1 MTQEQSAERGD
12 SPAED
17 SEDRQIRTDD
27 YGDGDAAVGRGTSP
41 SIAPQRGASRSAGG
55 ALEEGLADAE
65 RTYNGTGGESDDGGS
80 GSGDNTDSAEGADGG
95 SGEGGD
101 ADDRSADGT
110 TGHDSHDSTGG
121 TRPPKRREVITA
133 RAAATF
139 EPVGRSVATA
149 RAFVRDTLQGWGL
162 GEIVDDAVVLT
173 SELVTNAVVHAG
185 TAAEVL
191 CLRDGEGVR
200 VEVVDRYPER
210 ELPLQDPGQVLGSPD
225 REGGRG
231 LLLCA
236 ALASRWG
243 VDYTAADKR
252 VWFRLDL
259 PERPVGTSAAGPA
272 LPDSALPVADH
283 RVHVAVIQID
293 RSGAVAAWN
302 EDAEQLFG
310 YPAEQVVGKPLN
322 DLAAWPHTPGTSTG
336 IAEALQLSRWEGS
349 YGVRGADGRT
359 IPVYASHLRV
369 RDSDGEPS
377 TVCLL
382 VRDHERA
389 VLQSTL
395 RSPVG
400 DSGGRRQ
407 ESSESATADPFEVF
421 IGSPAPDDLDSLLQ
435 RTVERARDMLD
446 GDAAYLLLATDDE
459 TELEVRA
466 STGLPSARQRFARV
480 PVEAGSGRYGSAR
493 MPSVHEDLTAVPGA
507 VPLLDGTGM
516 RSVVT
521 VPLKVEGRL
530 TGSLGVATEAPG
542 RYTNEEALRLQF
554 AADRIALAVERA
566 RLTEL
571 ERLRRGSLSFLVE
584 ASDLLAGTLDRDQTL
599 ALMAQM
605 TVPTLATWCAV
616 YTVSEPGSDPKL
628 SYVLH
633 EDEDRIDTL
642 KALLS
647 KVDAPEPVPTP
658 GARVWTA
665 PADAAHGAALHTSLR
680 GAVLGEDQSFT
691 PGATRATAA
700 AVGGETVVLPLVAR
714 NRVIGM
720 LTLGKPADERFRQE
734 ILELAEDVSR
744 RAALALDNARLYS
757 ERTAISQSLQRS
769 LLPPELPEVTG
780 GVEAEVI
787 YRAAGEGN
795 EVGGDFYDLFEIRD
809 GTYGF
814 AIGDVCGTGPE
825 AASVTGL
832 ARHALRLLARE
843 GLGGPAVLER
853 LNTAILDEGSR
864 SRFLTLLY
872 GEMRPQD
879 DGSAELKIVCAGHP
893 LPLRLRQDGSVE
905 SAADPQPLLGVID
918 DLELYEQTITLDP
931 GDILLCVTD
940 GVTERREGTRM
951 LGDEG
956 LINVLT
962 TCTGLTAGAVA
973 ARIMRAV
980 ERFANTAPSDDMA
993 ILSMRVPEQ

>member
-1 MTQEQSAERGD
+1 MR
-12 SPAED
+12 
-17 SEDRQIRTDD
+17 
-27 YGDGDAAVGRGTSP
+27 
-41 SIAPQRGASRSAGG
+41 
-55 ALEEGLADAE
+55 
-65 RTYNGTGGESDDGGS
+65 
-80 GSGDNTDSAEGADGG
+80 
-95 SGEGGD
+95 
-101 ADDRSADGT
+101 
-110 TGHDSHDSTGG
+110 
-121 TRPPKRREVITA
+121 RPVITA

-149 RAFVRDTLQGWGL
+149 RAFVRDTLQGWGYADV
-162 GEIVDDAVVLT
+162 VDDAVVLT

-185 TAAEVL
+185 TAADVL
-191 CLRDGEGVR
+191 CLRTDGGIRISVA
-200 VEVVDRYPER
+200 DRYPER
-210 ELPLQDPGQVLGSPD
+210 EIPLQNTGQTVVHPD

-231 LLLCA
+231 LLLCG
-236 ALASRWG
+236 ALAARWG
-243 VDYTAADKR
+243 VEYTAAQKH
-252 VWFRLDL
+252 VWFHLDL
-259 PERPVGTSAAGPA
+259 PERPAGTRSAGPA
-272 LPDSALPVADH
+272 LPVDALPVAET
-283 RVHVAVIQID
+283 RVRVAVVQID
-293 RSGAVAAWN
+293 RGGCVTFWN
-302 EDAEQLFG
+302 EDAQDLFG
-310 YPAEQVVGKPLN
+310 YDPEQIIGKPLT
-322 DLAAWPHTPGTSTG
+322 DFAAWPHTPGTGTG

-349 YGVRGADGRT
+349 YGIRGADGRVV
-359 IPVYASHLRV
+359 PVYASHLRV
-369 RDSDGEPS
+369 RDTDGEAS

-389 VLQSTL
+389 ILQSPQRPPSADGT
-395 RSPVG
+395 SAPE
-400 DSGGRRQ
+400 GRP
-407 ESSESATADPFEVF
+407 TDPFEVF
-421 IGSPAPDDLDSLLQ
+421 IGSPAPDDLDGLLQ

-493 MPSVHEDLTAVPGA
+493 MPAVHEDLTAVPGA
-507 VPLLDGTGM
+507 VPLLAGTGM

-530 TGSLGVATEAPG
+530 TGSLGVAAESAS

-571 ERLRRGSLSFLVE
+571 EKLRRGSLSFLVE

-616 YTVSEPGSDPKL
+616 YTVADQTSEPEL

-633 EDEDRIDTL
+633 EDEDRIDGLKTL
-642 KALLS
+642 LM
-647 KVDAPEPVPTP
+647 KVDPPEPVPTP

-665 PADAAHGAALHTSLR
+665 PADAAHDAALRTSLR
-680 GAVLGEDQSFT
+680 SLGLEESARPSKG
-691 PGATRATAA
+691 PGATLATAS

-720 LTLGKPADERFRQE
+720 LTLGKPTEEHFRQE
-734 ILELAEDVSR
+734 ILELAEDLSR

-769 LLPPELPEVTG
+769 LLPPELPDIP

-795 EVGGDFYDLFEIRD
+795 EVGGDFYDLFPIRD
-809 GTYGF
+809 GAYGF

-825 AASVTGL
+825 AAAVTGL

-843 GLGGPAVLER
+843 GFGGPAVLER
-853 LNTAILDEGSR
+853 LNAAILDEGAR

-872 GEMRPQD
+872 GELWPQD
-879 DGSAELKIVCAGHP
+879 DGSALLKVVCAGHP

-905 SAADPQPLLGVID
+905 PAAEPQPLLGVMD
-918 DLELYEQTITLDP
+918 DLELYEQTVTLAP
-931 GDILLCVTD
+931 GDVLLCVTD

-951 LGDEG
+951 LGDDG
-956 LINVLT
+956 LTDVLT

-973 ARIMRAV
+973 ARVLRAV
-980 ERFANTAPSDDMA
+980 ERFAAEPASDDMA
-993 ILSMRVPEQ
+993 ILALRVPEIPAA